1 MGESRLTLMKTDK
14 KEQFRHEAKYL
25 IGLKEKA
32 LLTQRFESILNLDR
46 HAQNGGYTIRSLYFD
61 DYWNSS
67 YEEKAAGILM
77 R

>member
-1 MGESRLTLMKTDK
+1 MKTDK

-61 DYWNSS
+61 DYWNS
-67 YEEKAAGILM
+67 
-77 R
+77 